1 MCMEEIFGTAT
12 IYSLSHEA
20 EGIGEFEGNTIRI
33 PFSLPGEH
41 ITFKQIGSRKR
52 KKFLFQSVEK
62 ASESRV
68 APVCRHFTQCGGC
81 TLQHMNTD
89 LYREFKKSLIT
100 IPLQEHGL
108 DPFLVGDII
117 ILPFGKRRR
126 ANLDII
132 KKNDIVYL
140 GFHRWKSH
148 QIIDLKECHTLSPSL
163 KSLLDPFKVAL
174 NLILDN
180 FQKAKIFLTETGSGV
195 DLSLEIQ
202 GVLELTETQKEILK
216 SFAIENKVARFV
228 FKHGKKIECLYK
240 TTDPVV
246 IFDGVEVAI
255 DAYSFLQATEE
266 ADGVLTT
273 LVMESVPS
281 TLMKAVDLFCGRGT
295 FSFPLSRIAPVD
307 GFELDKPALKALE
320 DAISKSQR
328 NITPYQRN
336 LFDDPLSTDELNS
349 YEMVVIDP
357 PRAGALEQIRTLK
370 HSSVQ
375 TIVYVSCNP
384 QTFARDAKELTDG
397 GYTLKKITAVDQFAW
412 SAHLEVVGIFVK

>member
-1 MCMEEIFGTAT
+1 MEDIFGSCT

-20 EGIGEFEGNTIRI
+20 EGIGEFEGKTIHI
-33 PFSLPGEH
+33 PFSLPGER
-41 ITFKQIGSRKR
+41 IAFKQIGSKKR
-52 KKFLFQSVEK
+52 KKFLFQSVEN
-62 ASESRV
+62 ASDSRV
-68 APVCRHFTQCGGC
+68 IPVCRHFTQCGGC
-81 TLQHMNTD
+81 TLQHMNSD

-108 DPFLVGDII
+108 DPFLVDDII

-132 KKNDIVYL
+132 KKNDVVYL

-148 QIIDLKECHTLSPSL
+148 QIIDLKECHTLSPAL

-195 DLSLEIQ
+195 DFSFEIQ
-202 GVLELTETQKEILK
+202 GVLELAESQREILK
-216 SFAIENKVARFV
+216 SFAMKNKVARFV
-228 FKHGKKIECLYK
+228 FKHGKKIDCIYK

-246 IFDGVEVAI
+246 VFDGVDVAV

-266 ADGVLTT
+266 ADTILTS
-273 LVMESVPS
+273 LVMENVPG
-281 TLMKAVDLFCGRGT
+281 TLTKAADLFCGRGT
-295 FSFPLSRIAPVD
+295 FSFPLSRIAAVD

-320 DAISKSQR
+320 DAVSKSQR
-328 NITPYQRN
+328 NITAYQRN
-336 LFDDPLSTDELNS
+336 LFEDPLSTKELNS
-349 YEMVVIDP
+349 YEMVIIDP
-357 PRAGALEQIRTLK
+357 PRAGAFEQVKTLK
-370 HSSVQ
+370 DSLSQ

-384 QTFARDAKELTDG
+384 QTFARDAKELVNG
-397 GYTLKKITAVDQFAW
+397 GYTLKKVTGVDQFAW
-412 SAHLEVVGIFVK
+412 SAHLEIVGVFVK